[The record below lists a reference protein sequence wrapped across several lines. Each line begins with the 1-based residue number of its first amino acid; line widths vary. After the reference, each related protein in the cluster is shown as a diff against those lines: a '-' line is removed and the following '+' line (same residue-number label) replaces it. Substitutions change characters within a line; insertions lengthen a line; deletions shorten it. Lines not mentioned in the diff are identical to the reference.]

1 MEKYIILKTEQENFS
16 YIIDVFRLLIGNT
29 AQVEENRNFIK
40 IKCQDIGEI
49 EIEATIESLES
60 DLNALISSYQTTSL
74 KPSKEIALVEKAFL
88 EMSYGH
94 YQFKSF
100 LYQVKEKGAALDFF
114 QFIVEGSGVT
124 EDIILAMADC
134 DLNVSKASNLLY
146 MHRNTLLY
154 KIDRL
159 ISLSD
164 FDLKSFNDLYL
175 LVQLLRAK

>member
-1 MEKYIILKTEQENFS
+1 
-16 YIIDVFRLLIGNT
+16 IDVFRLLVGNT
-29 AQVEENRNFIK
+29 AQIEEKSNFIK
-40 IKCQDIGEI
+40 IKCRDIDSK

-74 KPSKEIALVEKAFL
+74 RPTREIALVEKPFL
-88 EMSYGH
+88 DMSYGH

-100 LYQVKEKGAALDFF
+100 VLNVKDKGTALDLF

-134 DLNVSKASNLLY
+134 DLNVSKASNLLF

-154 KIDRL
+154 KIERL
-159 ISLSD
+159 ITLSD

>member
-1 MEKYIILKTEQENFS
+1 RM
-16 YIIDVFRLLIGNT
+16 LLGNMV
-29 AQVEENRNFIK
+29 QIKEEDTLLK
-40 IKCQDIGEI
+40 IKCQEI
-49 EIEATIESLES
+49 DQKEIEATIQSLES
-60 DLNALISSYQTTSL
+60 DLNASITSYQTTSL

-100 LYQVKEKGAALDFF
+100 VLNVKEKELALELF

-134 DLNVSKASNLLY
+134 DLNVSKASNLLF

-154 KIDRL
+154 KIERL
-159 ISLSD
+159 ISLSN
-164 FDLKSFNDLYL
+164 FDLKCFNDLYL
-175 LVQLLRAK
+175 LIQLLRAK